1 MHLKAVSVPRILI
14 AVHRCRHFIY
24 TIITPKNNCA
34 RKYWNIYF
42 PVFPSCELLKWA
54 ALGNSQSEQSR
65 TVKQPIRAEPHC
77 ETANQSRATLWNSQ
91 SEQSYTVKQP
101 IRAELHCE
109 TANQS
114 RAALWNS
121 QSEQSRTVKQPI
133 RAELH
138 CETANQQSHTVKQPI
153 RAEPH
158 CETANQSRA
167 TLWNSQSEQSSTS
180 LFMTLPNKPITD
192 LFILGRNTRVVNAH
206 VKPFLDHFCPYR
218 SHIPSIDIR
227 EQIKILYQCIIYSS
241 HILIFH
247 FKICTY
253 QTCTHI
259 IVYII
264 YCVILLFCT
273 LPIFIFFYY

>member
-34 RKYWNIYF
+34 RKYWNVYF

-77 ETANQSRATLWNSQ
+77 E
-91 SEQSYTVKQP
+91 
-101 IRAELHCE
+101 I
-109 TANQS
+109 ANQS
-114 RAALWNS
+114 RAA
-121 QSEQSRTVKQPI
+121 
-133 RAELH
+133 
-138 CETANQQSHTVKQPI
+138 
-153 RAEPH
+153 
-158 CETANQSRA
+158 
-167 TLWNSQSEQSSTS
+167 LWNSQSEQSSTS

-206 VKPFLDHFCPYR
+206 VKPFLDHFCPYL

-253 QTCTHI
+253 QTYTHI

-273 LPIFIFFYY
+273 LPCIICVLSCCCHSVAL